1 MVLYFK
7 VLENLFPS
15 IWDTLYVTVGHVIS
29 CQHLLKQYPLLFWR
43 HQTISTFETLLF
55 VSRQQ
60 DGHISILK
68 NPKRCDL
75 KEVDSFFIFI
85 RRDVTFNYFRK
96 ISFLLHHFSRFQSSL
111 FLSFYTSCGFFVT
124 FRFEIL
130 RILFMLLVF
139 WCLFEQQQ
147 KQEAIRRCRFRNRFH
162 SSITLELKCESFFF
176 WFAAFSFNRNF

>member
-1 MVLYFK
+1 MSPRDSLNNTAAGDILKHDLSYFFVLTAIAFLYDQHSSNLFQEWWCDGQFVLYFRKCLQQYLQNSSLIYIIHSVEMVLYFK

-68 NPKRCDL
+68 NPKKCNLR
-75 KEVDSFFIFI
+75 EVDSF
-85 RRDVTFNYFRK
+85 
-96 ISFLLHHFSRFQSSL
+96 L
-111 FLSFYTSCGFFVT
+111 
-124 FRFEIL
+124 
-130 RILFMLLVF
+130 
-139 WCLFEQQQ
+139 
-147 KQEAIRRCRFRNRFH
+147 
-162 SSITLELKCESFFF
+162 
-176 WFAAFSFNRNF
+176 FSFSSAGM